1 MPKTAAKQ
9 PAADHGPR
17 EQRHRVTIRDR
28 GDPDNPNATIRRA
41 EVRVIYHELW
51 ARGLLTD
58 AQHEAADR
66 LSIAL
71 ECVEGGASGL
81 APGGGGSGP
90 YGRMPMSARAM
101 QAAEDD
107 RRARALL
114 SLAEYMVAADVC
126 AFNHWPGYKHED
138 GLPPGGD
145 IALRIILGKL
155 AHMWGME

>member
-1 MPKTAAKQ
+1 MRKAAAKQ

-17 EQRHRVTIRDR
+17 EQRHRVVIRDR
-28 GDPDNPNATIRRA
+28 GDPDAPNTTIRRA

-66 LSIAL
+66 LAIAL

-90 YGRMPMSARAM
+90 YGRMPISARAM
-101 QAAEDD
+101 QAAEDE
-107 RRARALL
+107 RRARERLSHSGWTMVRGVCGYNQWPDDDGDEQFCLL
-114 SLAEYMVAADVC
+114 WRSLAALAD
-126 AFNHWPGYKHED
+126 
-138 GLPPGGD
+138 
-145 IALRIILGKL
+145 
-155 AHMWGME
+155 MWGME

>member
-1 MPKTAAKQ
+1 MTKPRFKQ

-17 EQRHRVTIRDR
+17 EQRHRVVIRDR
-28 GDPDNPNATIRRA
+28 GDPDAPNVTIRRA

-51 ARGLLTD
+51 ARGLLSD

-90 YGRMPMSARAM
+90 YGRMPLSARAM
-101 QAAEDD
+101 QAAEDV
-107 RRARALL
+107 RRARETL
-114 SLAEYMVAADVC
+114 SFAEYIIARYVC
-126 AFNHWPGYKHED
+126 ALNHWPGYKPED
-138 GLPPGGD
+138 GLPPAGD
-145 IALRIILGKL
+145 RVLRGILRKL

>member
-1 MPKTAAKQ
+1 MPKAAAKQ

-28 GDPDNPNATIRRA
+28 GDPDAPNVTIRRA

-101 QAAEDD
+101 QAAEDV
-107 RRARALL
+107 RRAQDRLMPVEYQVAREVAAFNRWPAMGADLAFGVLRRALG
-114 SLAEYMVAADVC
+114 SLAD
-126 AFNHWPGYKHED
+126 
-138 GLPPGGD
+138 
-145 IALRIILGKL
+145 
-155 AHMWGME
+155 MWGME